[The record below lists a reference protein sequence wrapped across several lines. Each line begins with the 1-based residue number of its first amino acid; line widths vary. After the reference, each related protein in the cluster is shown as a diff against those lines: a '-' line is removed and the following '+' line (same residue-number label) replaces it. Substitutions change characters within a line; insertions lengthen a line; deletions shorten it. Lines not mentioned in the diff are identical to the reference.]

1 MQKRS
6 LIAAGMVLGLAA
18 QLSAQSPFIQ
28 PLSALERLMTGI
40 EVVIVCVVII
50 VAFALKGAVGGSWRG
65 FGNAVGGVT
74 IALFVRAIMAWL
86 WHV

>member
-6 LIAAGMVLGLAA
+6 VIAAGMALGLTVH
-18 QLSAQSPFIQ
+18 LSAVSPFMQ
-28 PLSALERLMTGI
+28 PLAALEQLMTGI